1 MIEHSWGTPME
12 SPIKGILGQFP
23 SLGRVLWERLRGSG
37 VPMEKVGVHFHDTYG
52 QAVSGWARFKW
63 LIRRE

>member
-1 MIEHSWGTPME
+1 ME
-12 SPIKGILGQFP
+12 RILGQFP